1 MPPYGCALV
10 CCNCGDIRHGIARQ
24 KSVGVHRRAGG
35 ADQPVR
41 HLQHIA
47 ILGLL
52 AGQKT
57 DRDKQRA
64 EHQPDQHDLAVGAP
78 VGVVK

>member
-1 MPPYGCALV
+1 MRALKA
-10 CCNCGDIRHGIARQ
+10 DSLAIRQR
-24 KSVGVHRRAGG
+24 SVGGQRRAGG
-35 ADQPVR
+35 TDQPIR
-41 HLQHIA
+41 LLQHIG
-47 ILGLL
+47 IRRLL
-52 AGQKT
+52 PGKET